1 MASVSEVTSA
11 SDLQMDYMQLLVTQL
26 QYQNPLEPMDN
37 NQMATQLAQFSQ
49 LQQLENV
56 NTSFSEALAT
66 ANRSYANSLIGKT
79 VSFMGSGSQDGE
91 ISNAVVNQ
99 VFNDVEGDIVL
110 MAGNEQISLG
120 DIISITN

>member
-1 MASVSEVTSA
+1 MASVSESTSA
-11 SDLQMDYMQLLVTQL
+11 SDLQMDYMKLLVTQL

-56 NTSFSEALAT
+56 NSNFAESLAT

-79 VSFMGSGSQDGE
+79 VSFRGSGSLDGQ
-91 ISNAVVNQ
+91 ISQAVVNQ
-99 VFNDVEGDIVL
+99 VFTDIDGDIVL
-110 MAGNEQISLG
+110 SAGNQQIGLS